1 MKQRGAINTTLNY
14 LNRTLRHAGPFIE
27 EWNQVPQLN
36 TDVAV
41 DANLDWEIDGNNVAS
56 LTSATHST
64 GGGIALLTTTADNS
78 QAILSPHE
86 DTQQS
91 ALNTIDFQ
99 TDDEPYIGTRI
110 ATESDVTT
118 MLIHFGFSITP
129 KTLDETTD
137 ADQAFFSF
145 DTDNSD
151 TTWMANWSVGGTD
164 TEYNT
169 GIAVSAST
177 AYTLAISI
185 DADRV
190 AHFFI
195 NSKRE
200 ASSAALTSGVDFKP
214 FLGIQ
219 SLSGSAARTLY
230 CRKIIVGKGVQ
241 TN

>member
-14 LNRTLRHAGPFIE
+14 LNRTLKHAGPFIE
-27 EWNQVPQLN
+27 EWAQVPQLN

-41 DANLDWEIDGNNVAS
+41 DANLNWEMAGTNAAS
-56 LTSATHST
+56 LTAGTHST
-64 GGGIALLTTTADNS
+64 GGGIKMLTAGADND
-78 QAILSPHE
+78 QVILSPHV
-86 DTQQS
+86 DAQQS

-99 TDDEPYIGTRI
+99 TDDECYIGTRI
-110 ATESDVTT
+110 ATDSLVTT
-118 MLIHFGFSITP
+118 MLIHFGFDLTP
-129 KTLDETTD
+129 TTLDETTD

-219 SLSGSAARTLY
+219 ALATAARTLY

>member
-14 LNRTLRHAGPFIE
+14 LNRTLKHAGPFIE
-27 EWNQVPQLN
+27 EWAQVPQLN

-41 DANLDWEIDGNNVAS
+41 DANLNWEMAGTNAAS
-56 LTSATHST
+56 LTAGTHST
-64 GGGIALLTTTADNS
+64 GGGIKMLTAGADND
-78 QAILSPHE
+78 QVILSPHV
-86 DTQQS
+86 DAQQS

-99 TDDEPYIGTRI
+99 TDDECYIGTRI
-110 ATESDVTT
+110 ATDSAVTT
-118 MLIHFGFSITP
+118 MLIHFGFDLTP
-129 KTLDETTD
+129 TTLDETTD

-200 ASSAALTSGVDFKP
+200 ASSAALTSGIDFKP